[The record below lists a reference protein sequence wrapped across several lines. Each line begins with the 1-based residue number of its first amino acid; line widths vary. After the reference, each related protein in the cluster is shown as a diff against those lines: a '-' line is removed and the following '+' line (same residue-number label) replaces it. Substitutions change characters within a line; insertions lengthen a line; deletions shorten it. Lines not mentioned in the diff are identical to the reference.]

1 MKKIEFQFQNQ
12 DIFPHQLRERSWFP
26 IKQLILFMFFFVSAI
41 SFCFKYFYSFSF
53 KTNFASQA
61 EHQREQAHVIPLWV
75 SLKGQK
81 GPQLA
86 KVSVFIHLGS
96 KELQKYFEKQIY
108 TSVQKN
114 EVIKPKEFQKYF
126 EKQKLEKQLVFLLS
140 GQPIS
145 ILSNRE
151 FQNQLQ
157 NQLNIFLTDRIIN
170 NLNIKTEML
179 N

>member
-1 MKKIEFQFQNQ
+1 MNKTEFQFQNQ
-12 DIFPHQLRERSWFP
+12 DIFPQKPRERPFFP
-26 IKQLILFMFFFVSAI
+26 IKQLMLFMCFFISAA
-41 SFCFKYFYSFSF
+41 SFCFKYFYRFSF
-53 KTNFASQA
+53 KANFTSQA
-61 EHQREQAHVIPLWV
+61 ELQKEQAHVVPLWV
-75 SLKGQK
+75 SLRGQK

-96 KELQKYFEKQIY
+96 KEFQEYFEKRNYTSVRKNEVIHPKEFQEYFEKQ
-108 TSVQKN
+108 N
-114 EVIKPKEFQKYF
+114 
-126 EKQKLEKQLVFLLS
+126 LEKQLLFLLS

-145 ILSNRE
+145 ILSSRE

-157 NQLNIFLTDRIIN
+157 KQLNIFLTDRIIN